1 MVAVGPHATCLDA
14 TSEAIGFVYTACPD
28 SSTKTIY
35 GIIGNAHGL
44 FVVFKFRDG
53 KYWSKDF
60 LLEHA
65 HVVSAFKDGRF
76 HIITVA
82 KLAIVFGL
90 LAANQDFRAF
100 FFTDIQ
106 IR

>member
-65 HVVSAFKDGRF
+65 HVVSAFKDSGL
-76 HIITVA
+76 HIVA
-82 KLAIVFGL
+82 ICKVAVMLGL
-90 LAANQDFRAF
+90 FATDQYFRAF